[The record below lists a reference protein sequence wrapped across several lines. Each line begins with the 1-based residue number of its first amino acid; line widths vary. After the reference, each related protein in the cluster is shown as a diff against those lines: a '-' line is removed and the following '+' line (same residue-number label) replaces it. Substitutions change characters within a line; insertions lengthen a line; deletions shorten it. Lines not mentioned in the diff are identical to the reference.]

1 MLELGSEEDSAH
13 RAVLE
18 HVLDIAD
25 QVVLVGPRFA
35 RAARHFTPLQVATFT
50 DSLTALEAL
59 KSGALYA
66 PTAGD
71 VVLIKGSA
79 GIRMERL
86 VAHLLNPELD
96 PRAVLVRQEAGWQ
109 T

>member
-1 MLELGSEEDSAH
+1 VLA
-13 RAVLE
+13 RVLE
-18 HVLDIAD
+18 IAD

-35 RAARHFTPLQVATFT
+35 RAARHFTPLQAATFT

-59 KSGALYA
+59 RSGALYTPA
-66 PTAGD
+66 AGD

-86 VAHLLNPELD
+86 VAHLLSPELD
-96 PRAVLVRQEAGWQ
+96 PRTVLVRQEAGWQ